1 MMKNNKGSVLASC
14 VMLIGGIVLVL
25 TILGIAVFE
34 QMTTSVFHEIKN
46 DLYMINRN
54 VLLSIKRDYMG
65 EDIYD
70 FYEKDVGKLV
80 KEEIKKLWNADVSI
94 DTEKGF
100 VQNVELIDAKIVN
113 KKSELEIQT
122 VLKIKM
128 RAIVFKKFF
137 KDNLTF
143 TVKENTKI
151 RKMER

>member
-1 MMKNNKGSVLASC
+1 MRNNKGSVLASSI
-14 VMLIGGIVLVL
+14 MLIGGIALVL

-70 FYEKDVGKLV
+70 FYEKDVGELV
-80 KEEIKKLWNADVSI
+80 KEEIKKLWNTDVSV
-94 DTEKGF
+94 DTERGF
-100 VQNVELIDAKIVN
+100 IQKVDLLEAKIVN

-122 VLKIKM
+122 TLKLNL
-128 RAIVFKKFF
+128 RAIVFKSFF
-137 KDNLTF
+137 KDNLVF